1 VTGQTIDIT
10 VSSSGKA
17 YKIDAITTTLSQ
29 EDIDMTVRKR
39 YQVKTTINV
48 RVGTGSISYSGN
60 PGYQMNKPVM
70 I

>member
-10 VSSSGKA
+10 VSSSGKT
-17 YKIDAITTTLSQ
+17 YKIDAITITLNQ
-29 EDIDMTVRKR
+29 EDVDMNIHKK